1 MTGVLCADAFPALGH
16 SASTPHLASSQTQPA
31 GAQWQAA
38 SARTTSASPSRS
50 SATSADDFPSLPQ
63 SRGPAPLQVPSF
75 PAPAAAARATANATA
90 SRRGA
95 SGTSRP
101 PSQDEFPALL
111 GAVPAGRGAAP
122 QEQHLQRS
130 FADEAAA
137 GSSAVGGIS
146 EGLKAAN
153 KVSISTRSTSICESG
168 MWFESIPRLYLDQ
181 SRRHDVRADAWCRSS

>member
-1 MTGVLCADAFPALGH
+1 MTGPLCVDAFPALGH
-16 SASTPHLASSQTQPA
+16 SASTPHLASSQTQAP

-38 SARTTSASPSRS
+38 SARTTSASPSRP
-50 SATSADDFPSLPQ
+50 SATTADDFPSLPQ
-63 SRGPAPLQVPSF
+63 SRGPDPLQVPSF
-75 PAPAAAARATANATA
+75 PAAAPRATANATA

-95 SGTSRP
+95 SGSLRP
-101 PSQDEFPALL
+101 QSQDEFPALV
-111 GAVPAGRGAAP
+111 GAGPAARSAAP

-153 KVSISTRSTSICESG
+153 KVAIRTFSRSIWQSG
-168 MWFESIPRLYLDQ
+168 IWFGSAPRLYLENC
-181 SRRHDVRADAWCRSS
+181 RRDDACADAWRRSS